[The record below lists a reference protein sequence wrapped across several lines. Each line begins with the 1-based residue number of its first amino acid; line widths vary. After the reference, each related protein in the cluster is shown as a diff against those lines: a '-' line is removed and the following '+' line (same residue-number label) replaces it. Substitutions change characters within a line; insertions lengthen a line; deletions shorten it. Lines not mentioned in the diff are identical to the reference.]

1 MSFSKMSEIIEVSQT
16 KNLPLWKV
24 ILEDD
29 VLERKV
35 TEKESFS
42 RMEKMLDAMLE
53 ADKKYDPNL
62 RSQSGLSGGD
72 GARLETFRK
81 KENRLIGTFLAMVM
95 EKAVKMAESNACMG
109 RIVAAPTAGSCGV
122 IPAVLLTY
130 LEEKNVEKTRV
141 VEALFVAAGIGQV
154 IAETA
159 SISGA
164 EGGCQAEI
172 GSASSMAAG
181 ALTYLENGDNEQI
194 ANASALAMKNMLG
207 LTCDPVAGLIEVPC
221 IKRNVSG
228 AVNAIISCQMSMA
241 GIKSAIPVDEV
252 FETMGRIG
260 KLIPACL
267 RETSLEGLAATP
279 SALKR

>member
-1 MSFSKMSEIIEVSQT
+1 MSEIIEVSQT

-141 VEALFVAAGIGQV
+141 VEALFCCSRNWPGDCRNRKYIWCGRRLP
-154 IAETA
+154 
-159 SISGA
+159 
-164 EGGCQAEI
+164 GGNWKCQF
-172 GSASSMAAG
+172 
-181 ALTYLENGDNEQI
+181 NG
-194 ANASALAMKNMLG
+194 
-207 LTCDPVAGLIEVPC
+207 CWC
-221 IKRNVSG
+221 INLS
-228 AVNAIISCQMSMA
+228 
-241 GIKSAIPVDEV
+241 
-252 FETMGRIG
+252 
-260 KLIPACL
+260 
-267 RETSLEGLAATP
+267 
-279 SALKR
+279 